1 MSFDTSISLNA
12 TSRTERGKNAA
23 RRLRREGRVP
33 VTIYGHGESATGTVV
48 LRELAAI
55 LRSPGGRNTIF
66 TLNVNDE
73 SGPVKIAEL
82 QLDPIKGK
90 LLHADLMRISLTEKT
105 EFEVSVRIVG
115 EAEGVRNSG
124 GILDIPTHSLKIRCL
139 PGDLPD
145 NIEVNVSALSIGHH
159 FRVSDLQIDHEK
171 IEVLADPS
179 VMLATVV
186 SPRIEEEPVAVVAT
200 EAAPVEPEVIKKGKT
215 EEEA

>member
-12 TSRTERGKNAA
+12 ASRTERGKNAA
-23 RRLRREGRVP
+23 RRLRREGKVP
-33 VTIYGHGESATGTVV
+33 VTIYGHGDAATGTVAV
-48 LRELAAI
+48 RELAAI
-55 LRSPGGRNTIF
+55 LRSSGGRNTIF
-66 TLNVNDE
+66 TLNVNNE
-73 SGPVKIAEL
+73 SGPVKIADL

-115 EAEGVRNSG
+115 EAEGVRNSA

-139 PGDLPD
+139 PGDLPEH
-145 NIEVNVSALSIGHH
+145 IEVNVSALGIGAH
-159 FRVSDLQIDHEK
+159 FRVSDLQIDREK

-186 SPRIEEEPVAVVAT
+186 APRIEEEPVAAVVT

>member
-1 MSFDTSISLNA
+1 MSFDTSISLDA
-12 TSRTERGKNAA
+12 TSRDDRGKNAA
-23 RRLRREGRVP
+23 RRLRREGRIP
-33 VTIYGHGESATGTVV
+33 VTIYGHGDATTGAVAT
-48 LRELAAI
+48 RELAAI

-66 TLNVNDE
+66 TLNVNNE
-73 SGPVKIAEL
+73 SGPVKIADL

-105 EFEVSVRIVG
+105 EFEVPVRIVG
-115 EAEGVRNSG
+115 EADGVRNSG
-124 GILDIPTHSLKIRCL
+124 GLLDIPTHSLRIRCL

-145 NIEVNVSALSIGHH
+145 AIEVNVSALGIGHH
-159 FRVSDLQIDHEK
+159 FRVSDLQIDRDK

-186 SPRIEEEPVAVVAT
+186 PPRIEEEPTVAAT
-200 EAAPVEPEVIKKGKT
+200 AEAPAEPEVIKKGKT

>member
-12 TSRTERGKNAA
+12 TPRTERGKNAA
-23 RRLRREGRVP
+23 RRLRSEGKVP
-33 VTIYGHGESATGTVV
+33 VTIYGHGDSATGTVV
-48 LRELAAI
+48 IRELAAI
-55 LRSPGGRNTIF
+55 LRSSGGRNTIF
-66 TLNVNDE
+66 TLNINNE
-73 SGPVKIAEL
+73 SGPVKIADL

-139 PGDLPD
+139 PGDLPEH
-145 NIEVNVSALSIGHH
+145 IEVNVSALSIGHH
-159 FRVSDLQIDHEK
+159 FRVSDLQIDREK
-171 IEVLADPS
+171 IEILADPS

-186 SPRIEEEPVAVVAT
+186 APRIEEEPVAAVAA
-200 EAAPVEPEVIKKGKT
+200 EAPVEPEVIKKGKT
-215 EEEA
+215 EEE